1 MPINKEHN
9 FLTVMLLSR
18 NKVHHKVCAIA
29 ECTDESGR
37 ELISFL
43 KERNPRIYTADGNVI
58 SDEDFERLV

>member
-9 FLTVMLLSR
+9 YLTVMLLSR
-18 NKVHHKVCAIA
+18 NKVCAIA